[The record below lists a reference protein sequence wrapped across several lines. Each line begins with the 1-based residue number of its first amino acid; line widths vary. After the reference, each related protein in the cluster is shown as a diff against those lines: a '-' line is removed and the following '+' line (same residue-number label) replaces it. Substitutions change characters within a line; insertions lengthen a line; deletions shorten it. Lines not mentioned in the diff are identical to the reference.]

1 MRLHKDIIHVCGRNF
16 KSGKQRGAMKGGM
29 GENRAYHTLSALSAG
44 RASRKKRKAR
54 KKPSAPSVVRKMRK
68 RKGMRRISPQT
79 HPQAGK
85 CQKCTIFD
93 RNMQES
99 VIRDVFA
106 AERGECAA
114 DLPFPL
120 RKPLSA
126 PRARFFHKKGENPPQ
141 FSRPSVCVKKYSTF
155 RAM

>member
-1 MRLHKDIIHVCGRNF
+1 MCGRNF
-16 KSGKQRGAMKGGM
+16 KSGKQRGAMNGGM
-29 GENRAYHTLSALSAG
+29 GENRAYHTLSAPSAG
-44 RASRKKRKAR
+44 KVSRKKRKAR
-54 KKPSAPSVVRKMRK
+54 KKPSSSSVVRKMRK

-85 CQKCTIFD
+85 RQKCTIFD

-106 AERGECAA
+106 AERGECAV

-141 FSRPSVCVKKYSTF
+141 FSRPSVCVKKYSIF

>member
-1 MRLHKDIIHVCGRNF
+1 MCGRNF

-29 GENRAYHTLSALSAG
+29 GENRAYHTLDTPSAG
-44 RASRKKRKAR
+44 RASRKKRKTR
-54 KKPSAPSVVRKMRK
+54 KKPSVPSVARKMRK
-68 RKGMRRISPQT
+68 GKGMRRISPQT
-79 HPQAGK
+79 HSQAGK
-85 CQKCTIFD
+85 RKNHAIFD

-99 VIRDVFA
+99 AIRDVFA

-120 RKPLSA
+120 RKPVFT
-126 PRARFFHKKGENPPQ
+126 PRARFFHKNGENPPQ
-141 FSRPSVCVKKYSTF
+141 FSLPSVCVKKYSTF

>member
-1 MRLHKDIIHVCGRNF
+1 MRTEFQERKAERGNEGRNG
-16 KSGKQRGAMKGGM
+16 GK
-29 GENRAYHTLSALSAG
+29 RAYHTLDVPSAG
-44 RASRKKRKAR
+44 KVSRKKRKAR
-54 KKPSAPSVVRKMRK
+54 KKPSSPSVVRKMRK

-106 AERGECAA
+106 AERGECVA

>member
-1 MRLHKDIIHVCGRNF
+1 MCGRNF

-29 GENRAYHTLSALSAG
+29 GENRAYHTLSAPSAG
-44 RASRKKRKAR
+44 RASRKKRKTR
-54 KKPSAPSVVRKMRK
+54 KKPSAPFAARKMRK
-68 RKGMRRISPQT
+68 MKGMRRVSPQT
-79 HPQAGK
+79 HSQAGK
-85 CQKCTIFD
+85 RKNHAIFD

-99 VIRDVFA
+99 VIRDVFV

-120 RKPLSA
+120 RKPVFTL
-126 PRARFFHKKGENPPQ
+126 RARFFHKKGEKPPQ

>member
-1 MRLHKDIIHVCGRNF
+1 MRTEFQERKAERGNEGRNG
-16 KSGKQRGAMKGGM
+16 GKRV
-29 GENRAYHTLSALSAG
+29 YHTLDMPSAG
-44 RASRKKRKAR
+44 KVSRKKRKAR
-54 KKPSAPSVVRKMRK
+54 KNPSAPSVVRKMRK

-99 VIRDVFA
+99 VIRGFLA
-106 AERGECAA
+106 AERGEYAA
-114 DLPFPL
+114 DIPFPL

>member
-1 MRLHKDIIHVCGRNF
+1 
-16 KSGKQRGAMKGGM
+16 
-29 GENRAYHTLSALSAG
+29 
-44 RASRKKRKAR
+44 
-54 KKPSAPSVVRKMRK
+54 
-68 RKGMRRISPQT
+68 MRRISPQM

-106 AERGECAA
+106 AERGECGA

>member
-1 MRLHKDIIHVCGRNF
+1 MRTEFQERKAERGNDGR
-16 KSGKQRGAMKGGM
+16 KVKKEG
-29 GENRAYHTLSALSAG
+29 
-44 RASRKKRKAR
+44 ASRPDIAFTGESRRKERKAR

-106 AERGECAA
+106 AERGACAA

-126 PRARFFHKKGENPPQ
+126 PRARFFHKKGENPSQ
-141 FSRPSVCVKKYSTF
+141 FSRPSVCAQKYSTF

>member
-1 MRLHKDIIHVCGRNF
+1 MCGRNF
-16 KSGKQRGAMKGGM
+16 KSGKQRRAMKGGM
-29 GENRAYHTLSALSAG
+29 GENRAYHTLSAPSAG
-44 RASRKKRKAR
+44 KVSRKKRKAR
-54 KKPSAPSVVRKMRK
+54 KKPYAPSVVRKMRK
-68 RKGMRRISPQT
+68 RKGMRRISPET

-126 PRARFFHKKGENPPQ
+126 PRARFFHKKGEKPPQ
-141 FSRPSVCVKKYSTF
+141 FSRPSVCVKKYSIF

>member
-1 MRLHKDIIHVCGRNF
+1 MCGRNF
-16 KSGKQRGAMKGGM
+16 KSGKQRGAMTGGM
-29 GENRAYHTLSALSAG
+29 RGKRAYHTLDMPSAG
-44 RASRKKRKAR
+44 KVSRKKRKAR
-54 KKPSAPSVVRKMRK
+54 KKPSSPSVVRKMRK

-79 HPQAGK
+79 HQQAVK

-106 AERGECAA
+106 AGRGECAA

-141 FSRPSVCVKKYSTF
+141 FSRPSVCAKKYSTF